1 MNTAQDTISA
11 YLAAFN
17 RGDWPGM
24 LALLADDV
32 VHDINQGGAEHGKLA
47 FAAFLDRMARC
58 YREELRDIVVMAG
71 PDGSRAAA
79 EFQVLG
85 EYLAQDTGLPPARGQ
100 RYALPGGAFF
110 ALKDVCITRVTMYY
124 NLPEWLRQVAD

>member
-1 MNTAQDTISA
+1 MTNAQEIIAA

-17 RGDWPGM
+17 RGDWPCM
-24 LALLADDV
+24 LTLLADDV
-32 VHDINQGGAEHGKLA
+32 AHDINQGATQHGKLA
-47 FAAFLDRMARC
+47 FAAFLDHMACC
-58 YREELRDIVVMAG
+58 YREELRDIGIMAG
-71 PDGSRAAA
+71 PDGARAAA

-85 EYLAQDTGLPPARGQ
+85 EYLAQDAGLPPARGQ

-110 ALKDVCITRVTMYY
+110 ALKDGRITRVTVYY

>member
-1 MNTAQDTISA
+1 MNTTQDIIAA

-32 VHDINQGGAEHGKLA
+32 VHDINQGGAEHGKAA

-58 YREELRDIVVMAG
+58 YREELRDIVIMVGA
-71 PDGSRAAA
+71 DGARAAA
-79 EFQVLG
+79 EFQVHG
-85 EYLAQDTGLPPARGQ
+85 AYLAQDSGLPPALGQ
-100 RYALPGGAFF
+100 RYTLPAGAFF
-110 ALKDVCITRVTMYY
+110 ALKDGRISRVTMYY
-124 NLPEWLRQVAD
+124 NLQEWLRQVGG